1 MSLDTCD
8 APKRRFRRP
17 TTKLANMRMFTDVPR
32 HPFTSM
38 WMAVFIGFPISTLLM
53 EVVAPGAAGSIEHRV
68 GWLGFILFMS
78 LVVGVAITL
87 LIATPT
93 MYLLVRCRIAG
104 SSDRHPI
111 WSSRHRSIWS
121 RYRPARLLS
130 HGRDLHNLYGVGLL
144 MRRASMDVLYI
155 RSSHRGSE
163 AGKRPVTTGR
173 KESITVL
180 AVLVPSSGCNLPIVV
195 TDSS

>member
-8 APKRRFRRP
+8 APIRRFRRP

-38 WMAVFIGFPISTLLM
+38 WMALFIGFPISTLLM

-68 GWLGFILFMS
+68 GWFGFILFMS

-87 LIATPT
+87 LVATPT

-104 SSDRHPI
+104 PLTAI
-111 WSSRHRSIWS
+111 
-121 RYRPARLLS
+121 LF
-130 HGRDLHNLYGVGLL
+130 G
-144 MRRASMDVLYI
+144 
-155 RSSHRGSE
+155 
-163 AGKRPVTTGR
+163 
-173 KESITVL
+173 L
-180 AVLVPSSGCNLPIVV
+180 AVIAVSGAVADQPGSYLTAGIYTTCTVSVYLCGAHPWMFSIFVRAIAGLKPE
-195 TDSS
+195 SRR